1 MTPRIHP
8 LLRTPDQPAKVAS
21 VELFF
26 DLVHVF
32 AVTQL
37 SHHHLLERLTPL
49 GALQTAILWFALWLG
64 WRYTAWVSYWLTL
77 RRRYSGHDGPGADD
91 GVGGVA
97 CSSPTPCNDDE
108 ARLRHSRRATSS
120 RLAA

>member
-1 MTPRIHP
+1 MTARIHP
-8 LLRTPDQPAKVAS
+8 LLRTPGQPAKVAS

-26 DLVHVF
+26 DLVYVF

-37 SHHHLLERLTPL
+37 SHHLLEHLTPL
-49 GALQTAILWFALWLG
+49 GVLQTAILWFAVWLG
-64 WRYTAWVSYWLTL
+64 WQYTAWVSYWLTL

-97 CSSPTPCNDDE
+97 CSSPTPCNDDG
-108 ARLRHSRRATSS
+108 ARLRHSRRATSG

>member
-1 MTPRIHP
+1 MSG
-8 LLRTPDQPAKVAS
+8 KEWVAM
-21 VELFF
+21 LF
-26 DLVHVF
+26 
-32 AVTQL
+32 
-37 SHHHLLERLTPL
+37 
-49 GALQTAILWFALWLG
+49 AIGGTVLFWGWNLWFALWLG

-97 CSSPTPCNDDE
+97 CSSPTPCNDDG

>member
-1 MTPRIHP
+1 MTVRIHP
-8 LLRTPDQPAKVAS
+8 LLRTPGEPAKVAS

-32 AVTQL
+32 AITQL
-37 SHHHLLERLTPL
+37 SHHLLEHLTPL
-49 GALQTAILWFALWLG
+49 GLLQTAILWFAVWLG

-97 CSSPTPCNDDE
+97 CSSPTPCNDDG
-108 ARLRHSRRATSS
+108 ARLRHSRRATSG

>member
-1 MTPRIHP
+1 MTARIHP
-8 LLRTPDQPAKVAS
+8 LLRTPGQPAKVAS

-26 DLVHVF
+26 DLVYVF

-37 SHHHLLERLTPL
+37 SHHLLEHLTPL
-49 GALQTAILWFALWLG
+49 GVLQTAILWFALWLG

>member
-1 MTPRIHP
+1 MTVRIHP
-8 LLRTPDQPAKVAS
+8 LLRTPGEPAKVAS

-26 DLVHVF
+26 DLVYVF
-32 AVTQL
+32 AITQL
-37 SHHHLLERLTPL
+37 SHHLLEHLTPL
-49 GALQTAILWFALWLG
+49 GLLQTAILWFAVWLG

-97 CSSPTPCNDDE
+97 CSSPTPCNDDG
-108 ARLRHSRRATSS
+108 ARLRHSRRATSG

>member
-1 MTPRIHP
+1 MTARIHP
-8 LLRTPDQPAKVAS
+8 LLRTPGQPAKVAS

-26 DLVHVF
+26 DLVYVF

-37 SHHHLLERLTPL
+37 SHHLLEHLTPL
-49 GALQTAILWFALWLG
+49 GVLQTAILWFAVWLG
-64 WRYTAWVSYWLTL
+64 WQYTAWVSYWLTL

>member
-1 MTPRIHP
+1 MTARIHP
-8 LLRTPDQPAKVAS
+8 LLRTPGQPAQVAS

-26 DLVHVF
+26 DLVYVF

-37 SHHHLLERLTPL
+37 SHHLLEHLTPL
-49 GALQTAILWFALWLG
+49 GVLQTAILWFALWLG

-77 RRRYSGHDGPGADD
+77 RRRYSGHDVPGADD

-97 CSSPTPCNDDE
+97 CSSPTPCNDDG

>member
-1 MTPRIHP
+1 MTARIHP
-8 LLRTPDQPAKVAS
+8 LLRTPGQPAKVAS

-26 DLVHVF
+26 DLVYVF

-37 SHHHLLERLTPL
+37 SHHLLEHLTPL
-49 GALQTAILWFALWLG
+49 GVLQTAILWFAVWLG
-64 WRYTAWVSYWLTL
+64 WQYTAWVSYWLTL

-97 CSSPTPCNDDE
+97 CSSPTPCNEDG

>member
-1 MTPRIHP
+1 MTARIHP
-8 LLRTPDQPAKVAS
+8 LLRTPGQPAKVAS

-26 DLVHVF
+26 DLVYVF

-37 SHHHLLERLTPL
+37 SHHLLEHLTPL
-49 GALQTAILWFALWLG
+49 GVLQTAILWFAVWLG
-64 WRYTAWVSYWLTL
+64 WQYTAWVSNWLTL

>member
-1 MTPRIHP
+1 MTARIHP
-8 LLRTPDQPAKVAS
+8 LLRTPGQPAKVAS

-26 DLVHVF
+26 DLVYVF

-37 SHHHLLERLTPL
+37 SHHLLEHLTPL
-49 GALQTAILWFALWLG
+49 GVLQTAILWFALWLG

-77 RRRYSGHDGPGADD
+77 RRRYSGHDVPGADD

-97 CSSPTPCNDDE
+97 CSSPTPCNDDG